1 MTPRLV
7 YVACMLVACGK
18 SQPADP
24 PSAINPSAAA
34 KPARP
39 ADAACVAKVKDLEP
53 WLAKLDVEKK
63 SYEVDMGPKLQ
74 LIDREPVPVPTHVDA
89 VEIRA
94 KSIAAWDIGE
104 HDHAST
110 RLAEHATPKQLSE
123 FLTQMHDQKASAD
136 AFEPAS
142 DDLLRIDVDRDAPWG
157 DVARVLDAATRAG
170 YKRAT
175 FAFTATSK
183 LVAPPGVDDKT
194 QTAAAAKAAS
204 DQLEALGTRCKQ
216 LGDVPLHHTRN
227 PEPASDASALAKET
241 ASAVLAC
248 NCAADPDELRR
259 LAWVDARWH
268 QAVPRVGVELALD
281 PAATTTIALPAKTP
295 WSEAHAKLLSATGPV
310 KLAAK

>member
-39 ADAACVAKVKDLEP
+39 ADAARGAKVMDPEP

-94 KSIAAWDIGE
+94 KSIAVWDFGE

-142 DDLLRIDVDRDAPWG
+142 DDLLRIDVDRDASWG
-157 DVARVLDAATRAG
+157 DVAHVLVVVSCVG
-170 YKRAT
+170 FLCVL
-175 FAFTATSK
+175 FAF
-183 LVAPPGVDDKT
+183 L
-194 QTAAAAKAAS
+194 
-204 DQLEALGTRCKQ
+204 
-216 LGDVPLHHTRN
+216 
-227 PEPASDASALAKET
+227 
-241 ASAVLAC
+241 
-248 NCAADPDELRR
+248 
-259 LAWVDARWH
+259 
-268 QAVPRVGVELALD
+268 
-281 PAATTTIALPAKTP
+281 
-295 WSEAHAKLLSATGPV
+295 
-310 KLAAK
+310 